1 MKDFEPMNRTKNIG
15 AALIVALLAVIAF
28 VIFRPGSEIAQP
40 AEHAGESEEGHTEEE
55 GVVRLT
61 DEQIRTSE
69 IDIITLEVGSL
80 DAEIIAQGSVAPSPQ
95 GQAVLS
101 AGAEGRV
108 TRINK
113 RLGDAV
119 RSGDTVA
126 TIESREAA
134 AISSDVAG
142 AASRAE
148 LARTRFERERRLYEE
163 RVTARADLD
172 TARAE
177 LQQATAE
184 ANRARQSAAASSV
197 SGRFIA
203 VTSPINGRVTAA
215 PAVLGSYVTPQDE
228 LFRISNP
235 NEIQIEAAV
244 PAEDARRIASGDTA
258 RVETPEGEIAA
269 RVLAVTPAADL
280 ENRSAIVVLSPGA
293 NAGLVPGEYVRARI
307 RARAGGTGSSGL
319 VVPAEAIQS
328 VEGRDVVFVRTPT
341 GFRAQPVRTGA
352 RSGDRIEIVEGV
364 AAGTEIAGRN
374 AFLLKAEL
382 GRGET
387 EH

>member
-1 MKDFEPMNRTKNIG
+1 MNRTKIIG
-15 AALIVALLAVIAF
+15 AALIVALLVVIALVF
-28 VIFRPGSEIAQP
+28 LRPG
-40 AEHAGESEEGHTEEE
+40 AESGSTTEVSAESEEDHADEE

-61 DEQIRTSE
+61 EEQIRTSDIE
-69 IDIITLEVGSL
+69 IIELEVSSL

-101 AGAEGRV
+101 AGAEGRI

-119 RSGDTVA
+119 RRGETVA

-134 AISSDVAG
+134 AISSDVAA

-148 LARTRFERERRLYEE
+148 LARTRFERERRLFEE

-184 ANRARQSAAASSV
+184 ANRARQSAAASNV

-203 VTSPINGRVTAA
+203 VRSPISGRVTAA
-215 PAVLGSYVTPQDE
+215 PSVLGSYVTPQDE

-235 NEIQIEAAV
+235 NEIQIEVAV
-244 PAEDARRIASGDTA
+244 PAEDARRIASGGTA
-258 RVETPEGEIAA
+258 RVETPEGEITA

-293 NAGLVPGEYVRARI
+293 NAGLVPGEYVRAHI
-307 RARAGGTGSSGL
+307 RTRSGDSASSAL
-319 VVPAEAIQS
+319 VVPAEAVQS

-341 GFRAQPVRTGA
+341 GFRAQPVQTGA
-352 RSGDRIEIVEGV
+352 RSGDRIEIVGGI
-364 AAGTEIAGRN
+364 AAGTPIAGRN

-382 GRGET
+382 GRGEA

>member
-1 MKDFEPMNRTKNIG
+1 MDTKKKIIAG
-15 AALIVALLAVIAF
+15 AIVMLLVVIA
-28 VIFRPGSEIAQP
+28 IFAFFGPTGSDP
-40 AEHAGESEEGHTEEE
+40 ADPPAAEEDHAEEE

-61 DEQIRTSE
+61 EEQLAAA
-69 IDIITLEVGSL
+69 DIELLTLELGSL
-80 DAEIIAQGSVAPSPQ
+80 EGEIIAQGSVAPAPR

-108 TRINK
+108 ARINK

-119 RSGDTVA
+119 ARGETVA

-134 AISSDVAG
+134 AISSDVG
-142 AASRAE
+142 AAAARAE
-148 LARTRFERERRLYEE
+148 LARTRYERERRLFEE

-177 LQQATAE
+177 LDQALSE
-184 ANRARQSAAASSV
+184 ANRARQAATASNV

-203 VTSPINGRVTAA
+203 VSSPISGRVTAA

-235 NEIQIEAAV
+235 SEIQIEAAV

-258 RVETPEGEIAA
+258 SIETPEGEIAA
-269 RVLAVTPAADL
+269 WVLAVTPAADF
-280 ENRSAIVVLSPGA
+280 ENRAAIVVLSPGA
-293 NAGLVPGEYVRARI
+293 NQGLVPGEYVRVRI
-307 RARAGGTGSSGL
+307 RASRGGEARSAL
-319 VVPAEAIQS
+319 IVPAEAVQS
-328 VEGRDVVFVRTPT
+328 VDGREVVFVRTPT
-341 GFRAQPVRTGA
+341 GFRAQPVQTGA
-352 RSGDRIEIVEGV
+352 RSGDRIEITSGI

-374 AFLLKAEL
+374 AFLLKAEM
-382 GRGET
+382 GRGEA

>member
-1 MKDFEPMNRTKNIG
+1 MKNKYLVATFVGII
-15 AALIVALLAVIAF
+15 AAAIMIAVMFPPSTWSDQALPTAN
-28 VIFRPGSEIAQP
+28 
-40 AEHAGESEEGHTEEE
+40 ESEEDHADEEGILRLTEE
-55 GVVRLT
+55 
-61 DEQIRTSE
+61 QISTSDIE
-69 IDIITLEVGSL
+69 IISVEAGSL

-119 RSGDTVA
+119 RRGDTVA

-134 AISSDVAG
+134 AISSDVAA

-203 VTSPINGRVTAA
+203 VRSPISGRITGA

-307 RARAGGTGSSGL
+307 RTRSGGTGPSAL
-319 VVPAEAIQS
+319 IVPAEAVQS

-352 RSGDRIEIVEGV
+352 RSGDRIEIVEGI

>member
-1 MKDFEPMNRTKNIG
+1 MNRTKIIG
-15 AALIVALLAVIAF
+15 ATLIGALLLVLAF
-28 VIFRPGSEIAQP
+28 VFLRPGTDSGPPTEIST
-40 AEHAGESEEGHTEEE
+40 ESEEGHSEEE
-55 GVVRLT
+55 GVIRLT

-69 IDIITLEVGSL
+69 IDIIALEAGSL
-80 DAEIIAQGSVAPSPQ
+80 AAEIIAQGSVAPSPQ

-119 RSGDTVA
+119 QRGDTVA

-134 AISSDVAG
+134 TISSDVAA

-197 SGRFIA
+197 TGRFIA
-203 VTSPINGRVTAA
+203 VRSPISGRVTSA

-235 NEIQIEAAV
+235 NEIQIEVAV
-244 PAEDARRIASGDTA
+244 PAEDARRIASGDIA

-269 RVLAVTPAADL
+269 RVLAVTPAANL

-307 RARAGGTGSSGL
+307 RTRSEGAGSSAL
-319 VVPAEAIQS
+319 VVPAEAVQS

-352 RSGDRIEIVEGV
+352 RSGDRIEIVEGI
-364 AAGTEIAGRN
+364 AAGTHIAGRN

-382 GRGET
+382 GRGEA